1 MEAFLGRFL
10 CRARRYAKNALI
22 WGQSAASVRGHND
35 FARRGDIMR
44 RLFSVMWF
52 LFAAATL
59 AMPVA
64 AGAQIIDIT
73 IAPPE
78 LPVYEQPP
86 IPAPGYIW
94 APGYWAF
101 DPDDGY
107 YWVPGTWVLPPDVG
121 LLWTPGYW
129 GWRDGLYV
137 WNDGYWGPQVG
148 FYGGVDYGYGYG
160 GDGYEGGYWD
170 HGVFAYNRAVN
181 NFGGIAIANAY
192 ERPVVIVNPE
202 ARRVSFNGGNGGTV
216 AQPTAHERAAAHER
230 HVAPTAIQTEHR
242 HMASTNKALFASK
255 ITVNQQLR
263 PLPNR
268 ASSPARVSWRR
279 GQARHPCRPNCG
291 APQRREQTL
300 PARRR
305 SRRRERPVRAWQRRT
320 TRMPSAQRRSS
331 KRERP
336 LRAWLRR
343 TTRTIGTK
351 TFEEKGTA
359 GRGLATPNNRMPS
372 AQRRSRRRER
382 PVRALLHRTTRMP
395 SAQRRSSKKE
405 RPVEGLATPNN
416 PNAVGSKTFEQRGT
430 AGKVLTT
437 PGNTVNLGTKPVG
450 NALPTQTPKPNLPL
464 RAPTTAAVKPPPPPP
479 PPPPPTKA
487 AVKPPPPP
495 PHHHHHRPRLRLSR
509 RRALPARQ

>member
-1 MEAFLGRFL
+1 
-10 CRARRYAKNALI
+10 
-22 WGQSAASVRGHND
+22 
-35 FARRGDIMR
+35 MR

-160 GDGYEGGYWD
+160 GAGYEGGYWD
-170 HGVFAYNRAVN
+170 HGVFAYNRTVN
-181 NFGGIAIANAY
+181 NFGGVAIANVY
-192 ERPVVIVNPE
+192 ERPVIVNPE

-230 HVAPTAIQTEHR
+230 HVAPTPMQIQQQHV
-242 HMASTNKALFASK
+242 ASTNKALFASQNHGQPTIAATAK
-255 ITVNQQLR
+255 PGEFSGKGVVAARPSTASKLR
-263 PLPNR
+263 GTTTSGTNPAGAKKFEEKGTAGKGLATPNN
-268 ASSPARVSWRR
+268 ANAV
-279 GQARHPCRPNCG
+279 GAKAFEQKGTATKGLATPNN
-291 APQRREQTL
+291 AN
-300 PARRR
+300 A
-305 SRRRERPVRAWQRRT
+305 V
-320 TRMPSAQRRSS
+320 
-331 KRERP
+331 
-336 LRAWLRR
+336 
-343 TTRTIGTK
+343 GTK
-351 TFEEKGTA
+351 TFEEKGTAGKGLATPNNPNAVGAKTFEQKGTA
-359 GRGLATPNNRMPS
+359 GRGLATPNNPN
-372 AQRRSRRRER
+372 A
-382 PVRALLHRTTRMP
+382 VG
-395 SAQRRSSKKE
+395 SKTFEQKGTAG
-405 RPVEGLATPNN
+405 RGLAKPNN
-416 PNAVGSKTFEQRGT
+416 ANAVGSKTFEQRGT

-479 PPPPPTKA
+479 PPPTKA

-495 PHHHHHRPRLRLSR
+495 PPPPPPTK
-509 RRALPARQ
+509 AAVKPPPCPPGKTMTPAGCK

>member
-1 MEAFLGRFL
+1 
-10 CRARRYAKNALI
+10 
-22 WGQSAASVRGHND
+22 
-35 FARRGDIMR
+35 MR
-44 RLFSVMWF
+44 RLFSVTWF

-192 ERPVVIVNPE
+192 ERPVIVNPE

-230 HVAPTAIQTEHR
+230 HVAPTTDANRTPAHGEHQQGAVRFAKSRSTDDCGHCQTGRVLRQGCRGGEAKHGFQIAG
-242 HMASTNKALFASK
+242 HHNVGNKS
-255 ITVNQQLR
+255 
-263 PLPNR
+263 
-268 ASSPARVSWRR
+268 
-279 GQARHPCRPNCG
+279 C
-291 APQRREQTL
+291 RRED
-300 PARRR
+300 
-305 SRRRERPVRAWQRRT
+305 VRG
-320 TRMPSAQRRSS
+320 
-331 KRERP
+331 E
-336 LRAWLRR
+336 
-343 TTRTIGTK
+343 GN
-351 TFEEKGTA
+351 
-359 GRGLATPNNRMPS
+359 GR
-372 AQRRSRRRER
+372 
-382 PVRALLHRTTRMP
+382 
-395 SAQRRSSKKE
+395 
-405 RPVEGLATPNN
+405 
-416 PNAVGSKTFEQRGT
+416 
-430 AGKVLTT
+430 
-437 PGNTVNLGTKPVG
+437 
-450 NALPTQTPKPNLPL
+450 
-464 RAPTTAAVKPPPPPP
+464 
-479 PPPPPTKA
+479 
-487 AVKPPPPP
+487 
-495 PHHHHHRPRLRLSR
+495 
-509 RRALPARQ
+509 

>member
-1 MEAFLGRFL
+1 
-10 CRARRYAKNALI
+10 
-22 WGQSAASVRGHND
+22 
-35 FARRGDIMR
+35 MR

-192 ERPVVIVNPE
+192 ERPVIVNPE

-242 HMASTNKALFASK
+242 HMASTNKALFASQNHGQPTIAATAK
-255 ITVNQQLR
+255 PGEFSGKGVVAAKPSTAS
-263 PLPNR
+263 LPPSKLHGTSTSGTN
-268 ASSPARVSWRR
+268 PAGAKTFEEKGVVGK
-279 GQARHPCRPNCG
+279 GQATPNNANAVG
-291 APQRREQTL
+291 SKTFEQKGTAGKGLAAPNN
-300 PARRR
+300 ANA
-305 SRRRERPVRAWQRRT
+305 V
-320 TRMPSAQRRSS
+320 
-331 KRERP
+331 
-336 LRAWLRR
+336 
-343 TTRTIGTK
+343 GTK

-359 GRGLATPNNRMPS
+359 GKGLATPNNPNAVGAKTFEQKGTAGR
-372 AQRRSRRRER
+372 
-382 PVRALLHRTTRMP
+382 
-395 SAQRRSSKKE
+395 
-405 RPVEGLATPNN
+405 GLATPNN

-487 AVKPPPPP
+487 AVKPPPCPP
-495 PHHHHHRPRLRLSR
+495 GK
-509 RRALPARQ
+509 AMTPAGCK